1 MPQNVAIRT
10 SGAQFDFLEP
20 AMVPDYART
29 DHVTVPN
36 AGAGL
41 FVTYLKAQILRQ
53 KDDGTNVFAKDGTA
67 GYTGPVRVVKYTF
80 TINDA
85 GQRQLGSTF
94 YVNVSESTFEGSE
107 DVYYQGFFKCQDL
120 VGTVDATVGRLVRGT
135 YVTGILELG
144 AATPV

>member
-41 FVTYLKAQILRQ
+41 FVTYLKGQILRQ

-85 GQRQLGSTF
+85 GQRQRIRVHFRRIGRRILPRFFQMSGPCWYSRRNRGPFGSRDLCNGYLGTRSRDTCII
-94 YVNVSESTFEGSE
+94 T
-107 DVYYQGFFKCQDL
+107 
-120 VGTVDATVGRLVRGT
+120 R
-135 YVTGILELG
+135 
-144 AATPV
+144 